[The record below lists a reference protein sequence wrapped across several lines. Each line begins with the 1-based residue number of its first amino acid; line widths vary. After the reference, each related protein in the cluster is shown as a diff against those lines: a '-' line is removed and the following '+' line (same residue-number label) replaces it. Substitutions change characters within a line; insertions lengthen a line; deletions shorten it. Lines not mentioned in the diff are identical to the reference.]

1 MYTNVLMIYQAVE
14 VKSQCCRFQWWQMVN
29 GFMDMFYN
37 SFWVIEA
44 IDGCNRQDIGQ
55 GWSRPKQE
63 EDKGLSIGSSNT
75 VANERTMMV
84 HVLNTSST
92 NTTVVATSW
101 LSLLTPLAEIACCS
115 TFTWGQQSLDL
126 LALLQH
132 SSNWYLPKN
141 KGKGTSVRR
150 RMPRWGPKTGDR
162 CTQHHKLW
170 STEWYLAQRVPW
182 RSSRVDELWD
192 ETPPPWSYLKNLAE
206 HPFHTLKLCSPPS
219 HSTLCISQHQH
230 SHALPWARKKR
241 WLLVLKQSKLPW

>member
-1 MYTNVLMIYQAVE
+1 MKPTKTRRGQRPFDWIVQHSCQWKDNDGPCSEHIFYKYDSGGYQLAFLVDT
-14 VKSQCCRFQWWQMVN
+14 SGR
-29 GFMDMFYN
+29 
-37 SFWVIEA
+37 
-44 IDGCNRQDIGQ
+44 NR
-55 GWSRPKQE
+55 P
-63 EDKGLSIGSSNT
+63 
-75 VANERTMMV
+75 
-84 HVLNTSST
+84 
-92 NTTVVATSW
+92 
-101 LSLLTPLAEIACCS
+101 LLHIHL
-115 TFTWGQQSLDL
+115 GQQSLDL

-230 SHALPWARKKR
+230 SHALPWTRKKR